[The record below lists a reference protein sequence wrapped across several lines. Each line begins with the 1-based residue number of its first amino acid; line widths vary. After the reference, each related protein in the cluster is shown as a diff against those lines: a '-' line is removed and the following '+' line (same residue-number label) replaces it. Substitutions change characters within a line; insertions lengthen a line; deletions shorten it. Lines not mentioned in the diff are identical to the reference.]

1 MGKSLNKGGIM
12 KTKKWKKKNE
22 QAEQQRC
29 IICGSDL
36 PKDEKR
42 TVNLCPNCEAR
53 IALERDGVA

>member
-1 MGKSLNKGGIM
+1 M